1 MTMTLPLRW
10 LAALLMIAFLGLS
23 GPALAAERVGDPLPK
38 DRIEQLV
45 APIAL
50 YPDALLTQILMAAT
64 YPLDVV
70 QADRWARDHQ
80 DLTGEALDQAV
91 RGEAWDESIKVLV
104 QFPAVLGFMS
114 ENLDWTQDLGDA
126 VLAQLPDLTVAIQKL
141 RREAELA
148 GNLQSND
155 KLRVEK
161 AGDTIVIQPAAAET
175 VYVPSYDPA
184 KVYGQSSPP
193 ATYYPAVY
201 SDAAAS
207 YTATQPAATVV
218 YPATQPTTVY
228 TAPATDYNEGLIGF
242 GAGAL
247 VGGLLTAAIL
257 WDDHDDHIYWGGPGY
272 WGGRSYWSQP
282 AYWNNQGWRSP
293 TNINIDR
300 NVDIDRNRIHIGDT
314 NINQGNINRGNIG
327 NQVTHWEH
335 NPARRGGVAYRD
347 QTTAARFSGRQP
359 DAAISREEAR
369 GRLQGGDLSRA
380 LQDQGRP
387 RAEGVAAGKVATPQ
401 PRSAGGETRD
411 HLGLSEGKA
420 ARGTEGARAKDLTA
434 KASGKKGPAAAAK
447 PKADPT
453 KAKRRP
459 VDARAERP
467 AQGASQARPALKT
480 ESGVTRAARPEG
492 GAKALG
498 QGGAF
503 KADRPTIERAAS
515 NRGAASR
522 AGGARAAGGS
532 GRPGGGRGR

>member
-1 MTMTLPLRW
+1 MIIPLRW
-10 LAALLMIAFLGLS
+10 MTLWLLGIALGLAA
-23 GPALAAERVGDPLPK
+23 PARAADPPQADLPMAQ
-38 DRIEQLV
+38 IEQLV

-70 QADRWARDHQ
+70 QADRWTQDHK
-80 DLTGEALDQAV
+80 DLTGEALDRAV
-91 RGEAWDESIKVLV
+91 RGEPWDESVKVLV

-148 GNLQSND
+148 GNLKSND

-207 YTATQPAATVV
+207 YTATQPASTVV

-228 TAPATDYNEGLIGF
+228 TAPSTDYNEGLIGF

-314 NINQGNINRGNIG
+314 NINRGNIG

-347 QTTAARFSGRQP
+347 QTTAARFAGRHP
-359 DAAISREEAR
+359 EAVISRDEAR
-369 GRLQGGDLSRA
+369 GRLQGGDLSRESRGQGGGR
-380 LQDQGRP
+380 LQDMPGGKLTAPQQYPASAKPQDRTGLGDGRAQARKTP
-387 RAEGVAAGKVATPQ
+387 EG
-401 PRSAGGETRD
+401 TRD
-411 HLGLSEGKA
+411 LGPKTAERAGRA
-420 ARGTEGARAKDLTA
+420 TQAR
-434 KASGKKGPAAAAK
+434 
-447 PKADPT
+447 PKADAA
-453 KAKRRP
+453 KAQRRP
-459 VDARAERP
+459 VKADAQRP
-467 AQGASQARPALKT
+467 APGGTKARLPVKSEGQVART
-480 ESGVTRAARPEG
+480 ARPEG
-492 GAKALG
+492 ISRTTG
-498 QGGAF
+498 QGAF
-503 KADRPTIERAAS
+503 KTDKPRIERAAS
-515 NRGAASR
+515 NRGAVSR
-522 AGGARAAGGS
+522 GGGGRAAAGG
-532 GRPGGGRGR
+532 GRHGGAGGRGR